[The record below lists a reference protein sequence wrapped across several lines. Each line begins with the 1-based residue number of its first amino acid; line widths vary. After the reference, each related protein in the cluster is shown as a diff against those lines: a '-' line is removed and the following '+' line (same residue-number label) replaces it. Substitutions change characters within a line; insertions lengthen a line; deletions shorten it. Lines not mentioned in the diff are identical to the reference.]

1 MWADESARYI
11 TATVPENNQSGEVG
25 KTIKHIL
32 GFENDLNLECLD
44 IGGLSICL
52 PDPDVAGGRAHAPGP
67 RPDREG
73 GELEVQRQPS
83 ALRPWPGEGGDG

>member
-1 MWADESARYI
+1 MNLPGTQLPLYQKTTSF
-11 TATVPENNQSGEVG
+11 GEVG

-32 GFENDLNLECLD
+32 GFENDLNLECLN
-44 IGGLSICL
+44 IVWLSICL